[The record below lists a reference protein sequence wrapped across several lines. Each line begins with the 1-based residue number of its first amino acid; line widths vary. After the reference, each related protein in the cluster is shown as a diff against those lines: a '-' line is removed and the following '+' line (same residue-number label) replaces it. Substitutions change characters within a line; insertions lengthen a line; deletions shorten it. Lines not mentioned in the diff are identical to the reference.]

1 MLRVMEPLTVVGIFV
16 AGAAAGALLTSIAYS
31 GKVRAIRELLHRI
44 KEMDLC
50 VENAAINSNQPYSPG
65 EENISLRH
73 RG

>member
-1 MLRVMEPLTVVGIFV
+1 MEPLTVVGIFV
-16 AGAAAGALLTSIAYS
+16 VGAAAGALLASIAYS
-31 GKVRAIRELLHRI
+31 GKVRAIQELLRRI

-50 VENAAINSNQPYSPG
+50 VENATRNSNQPYSPG